1 MFDLIPNPAKVSK
14 ILLFSGLDEQ
24 HLRNVVDH
32 ARRRFPN
39 AEILNCITATPS
51 PGHREEP
58 GVRAFFFGPL
68 EVRSIPSA
76 RNRLREENPDLAVVV
91 FDNKDGKGALGRGC
105 LALGVGAPRIVT
117 VDSRLRA
124 ASYGWVPFLR
134 QAVQVL
140 ILNKAAYLMYLALL
154 KGLYGLVALAT
165 WAAPLIRLVRKLFPR
180 GKKEGGFSVLAFPYY
195 SRENIGEEYRLYKW
209 KPYFENRCP
218 SLSMPTGGDFST
230 D

>member
-165 WAAPLIRLVRKLFPR
+165 WAAP
-180 GKKEGGFSVLAFPYY
+180 
-195 SRENIGEEYRLYKW
+195 
-209 KPYFENRCP
+209 
-218 SLSMPTGGDFST
+218 
-230 D
+230 